1 MNQISRRSLLAS
13 AGALAGGLALAG
25 CTGTPNIPRPTASPT
40 GATKAQLDQVMTIIA
55 NGNKEFGVWIED
67 RATGGVY
74 GFNPDYT
81 SQSASMAKP
90 MIVSMALRKAAAEG
104 GELSPE
110 NADLARKAITN
121 SDNNAADAL
130 WAYAGGRPAYD
141 ALAKDLGMTET
152 HSDPAK
158 DFWSWT
164 WTTPHNQVLL
174 AKTLASGGSKALTD
188 AQCKFTWDLMGQVQ
202 DDQTWGIGQPK
213 SASVATH
220 LKNGWVQFQST
231 DNLWAVNSMGG
242 VEGDGRSYFACVM
255 TRTPDFATGREI
267 TSEVG
272 KWIFSILGSGK
283 L

>member
-1 MNQISRRSLLAS
+1 M
-13 AGALAGGLALAG
+13 
-25 CTGTPNIPRPTASPT
+25 
-40 GATKAQLDQVMTIIA
+40 AQ
-55 NGNKEFGVWIED
+55 
-67 RATGGVY
+67 
-74 GFNPDYT
+74 
-81 SQSASMAKP
+81 
-90 MIVSMALRKAAAEG
+90 RKAAADG

-110 NADLARKAITN
+110 NTELARKAITN
-121 SDNNAADAL
+121 SDNDAADAL
-130 WAYAGGRPAYD
+130 WAYGGGRPAYD

-164 WTTPHNQVLL
+164 WTTPHDQVLL
-174 AKTLASGGSKALTD
+174 ANTLANGGSKVLTN

-213 SASVATH
+213 SAGVATH

-242 VEGDGRSYFACVM
+242 VEGEGRSYLACVM
-255 TRTPDFATGREI
+255 TRTPDFATGREL

-272 KWIFSILGSGK
+272 KWIFSILGSGS